1 MSIRQT
7 KNRKNNTRAVIE
19 YENMDSQTLKK
30 VGVLR
35 GLGIGLGIVCA
46 LLLIIAIAG
55 SIPCVVLSVVC
66 GIVSL
71 AAFIY
76 RMKIESYYT
85 RVECSRGRI
94 LEDSPY
100 TLATEEKFYVV

>member
-30 VGVLR
+30 VGTLR
-35 GLGIGLGIVCA
+35 GLSVGLGVASVLMVI
-46 LLLIIAIAG
+46 LAIAG
-55 SIPCVVLSVVC
+55 SIPCVVLSAIC
-66 GIVSL
+66 GVASMIT
-71 AAFIY
+71 FIY

-100 TLATEEKFYVV
+100 TLATEEKFYI